1 MRQLRSQRSSPG
13 GISVSCYVKTCRID
27 CQVEQNGPKSG
38 HYSPGLPG
46 QKVTAQAETVAY
58 QRMLSSRRITQGPD
72 SMLYINF
79 TGDKHKVLTQ
89 CFTSTSQA
97 TNKRSRL
104 NALHQLHRRQ
114 TQGPDSMLYIDFTDD
129 KHKVLTQCFTSTSQA
144 TNTRS

>member
-58 QRMLSSRRITQGPD
+58 QRMLSSRSVRQD
-72 SMLYINF
+72 S
-79 TGDKHKVLTQ
+79 
-89 CFTSTSQA
+89 
-97 TNKRSRL
+97 TNKVSVSRWIL
-104 NALHQLHRRQ
+104 RGVPQ
-114 TQGPDSMLYIDFTDD
+114 
-129 KHKVLTQCFTSTSQA
+129 
-144 TNTRS
+144 